1 MHSVT
6 KSPLAAPVP
15 LLASL
20 LVAGLAGA
28 MPVRAAAPG
37 SAADSVDSGDAGLQ
51 EIVVHARRREESET
65 RVPLAVSVISGADLA
80 DQSAVTIEDGLREIP
95 NTLAFR
101 SARSASALEVT
112 MRGQTAI
119 PSAIVYDPA
128 VGLYMDGVYVAGG
141 QGALGS
147 LLDIDSVEVVR
158 GAQGT
163 LFGRNNTGGSISLY
177 SHKPEL
183 GEYSV
188 EASLSGGNER
198 LFYGR
203 TILNLP
209 LSDTFAVRFAYQNNQ
224 HDGWGSDIA
233 TGQRNFMNEHR
244 NELRFGTLWKP
255 AEGTSVYFTFERF
268 SANETGALLHPL
280 PGTLASILPPSTIP
294 GDFYQTDSGSL
305 DHYDVATTDAYHLTA
320 EQQFSEQLAA
330 KLILGYRSLSATNN
344 YDTDAEA
351 VSLADVTLENQS
363 LQRSAELQLSGVT
376 PDRALDWVGGLYWFH
391 DAGGV
396 PSLLA
401 PQPAIAALNPQDI
414 FANVASVET
423 NTARNSSL
431 AAFAHG
437 EYHLPQDWS
446 LALGLRR
453 TEDKRSITDN
463 AYEDL
468 SAFGLGADVCTINAA
483 PGDQAPIGFP
493 PGGPCPAIA
502 KEVEYQ
508 YWSWEASLNHRF
520 SDAVDAYLR
529 AGRAQRSGGWNL
541 PVSTAADAPFRPET
555 LTDVEL
561 GVKLELPG
569 HVGRINA
576 DVFTGHYNEMQRL
589 LAQFVGDTPV
599 TDVINAGRARVSGF
613 EFDGEIH
620 LAAPWTVQATFG
632 YTDAK
637 YLQFTAAG
645 PGGTTADLSANQFYM
660 TPKVTAS
667 LASSYDIALPDGHL
681 RLRGDY
687 SWRDGVQ
694 FNVINDANNQGS
706 LGLLGARAAYTSGDD
721 HWEVALFGTNL
732 LDKQYAYIGG
742 TILGPIPPGTPGVST
757 NNYGVGAIASWQAAA
772 DRRLYGIELTY
783 RFTAARR

>member
-1 MHSVT
+1 MSRTRALAPIPTVAIL
-6 KSPLAAPVP
+6 LAAG
-15 LLASL
+15 A
-20 LVAGLAGA
+20 AAAGA
-28 MPVRAAAPG
+28 ADLPAGTAAA
-37 SAADSVDSGDAGLQ
+37 GDPALQ
-51 EIVVHARRREESET
+51 EIVVHARRREEKQSDT
-65 RVPLAVSVISGADLA
+65 PLALSVISGQALA
-80 DQSAVTIEDGLREIP
+80 AQSAVTIEDGLREIP

-128 VGLYMDGVYVAGG
+128 VGLYIDGVYVAGG

-177 SHKPEL
+177 SHKPEFND
-183 GEYSV
+183 YSV
-188 EASLSGGNER
+188 EASVSGGNER

-209 LSDTFAVRFAYQNNQ
+209 LSDTLAVRFAYQNNQ

-233 TGQRNFMNEHR
+233 TGQKNFMNEHR
-244 NELRFGTLWKP
+244 NELRFGVLWQP

-280 PGTLASILPPSTIP
+280 PGTLAGILPPSTIP
-294 GDFYQTDSGSL
+294 GNFYQTDSGSL
-305 DHYDVATTDAYHLTA
+305 DHYDIATTDAYHLTA
-320 EQQFSEQLAA
+320 EQRFSDQLAA

-351 VSLADVTLENQS
+351 VSLADVTLSNTS

-376 PDRALDWVGGLYWFH
+376 ADHALDWVGGLYWFQ
-391 DAGGV
+391 DAGSV
-396 PSLLA
+396 PSVLA

-414 FANVASVET
+414 FANVPSVET

-431 AAFAHG
+431 AAFVHG
-437 EYHLPQDWS
+437 EYHLPQDWN

-453 TEDKRSITDN
+453 TEDKRSISDN
-463 AYEDL
+463 SYEDL
-468 SAFGLGADVCTINAA
+468 SAFGLGTNVCTIDAV

-493 PGGPCPAIA
+493 PGGPCPTIA
-502 KEVEYQ
+502 REVEFQ

-520 SDAVDAYLR
+520 SDEVDTYLR
-529 AGRAQRSGGWNL
+529 TGRAQRSGGWNL
-541 PVSTAADAPFRPET
+541 PVGTAADAPFRPET
-555 LTDVEL
+555 LTDIEL
-561 GVKLELPG
+561 GVKVDLPG
-569 HVGRINA
+569 HIGRINA

-589 LAQFVGDTPV
+589 LAQFVGNTPV
-599 TDVINAGRARVSGF
+599 TQVINAGRARVSGF
-613 EFDGEIH
+613 ELDGEVH
-620 LAAPWTVQATFG
+620 LAAPWTVLATFG

-645 PGGTTADLSANQFYM
+645 PGGSTVDLSANQFYM

-667 LASSYDIALPDGHL
+667 LASSYDIALPNGHL

-694 FNVINDANNQGS
+694 FNVINDANNRGS

-772 DRRLYGIELTY
+772 DRRLYGIALTY
-783 RFTAARR
+783 RFSAARR